1 MNKTIF
7 KLLVILIC
15 SHLPSTAIASNSAI
29 KECTTNECERWF
41 SEYKRKSREGYADA
55 MEMLGT
61 FYQVG
66 YGTSI
71 DKEQALRWYKRS
83 SKYFSVA
90 GSYKAGLFYLTEA
103 DYVDLEQGIRY
114 LKKAA
119 RKNHSEASYL
129 LGMIFS
135 QDEFGPHDYDEAD
148 KWLSKAFVTS
158 HKQVKSYTNYLKSQK
173 VLTDDNFPQLAK
185 LARVHDQ
192 TVIVANT
199 NEKVKADVKA
209 DVKGVTA
216 SSTPVADI
224 DSEHSPKN
232 ESNSIA
238 KTEFPDDEM
247 EVIEV
252 TPLTLV
258 QLFEADF
265 AFFETFMAEKRD
277 AQARKGLYRR
287 PCAETVS
294 CTETSIADFTR
305 MVDQLGSGA
314 LSH

>member
-1 MNKTIF
+1 MKTI
-7 KLLVILIC
+7 LSLIVMLVC
-15 SHLPSTAIASNSAI
+15 AHLPFTAIASNSAI
-29 KECTTNECERWF
+29 EKCATNECEHWF

-61 FYQVG
+61 FYHVG
-66 YGTSI
+66 YGTEI

-103 DYVDLEQGIRY
+103 DYVDLEKGVSY

-119 RKNHSEASYL
+119 RKNHPEASYL

-135 QDEFGPHDYDEAD
+135 QDELGPHDYDEAD

-158 HKQVKSYTNYLKSQK
+158 HQQVKSYTNYLKSQN
-173 VLTDDNFPQLAK
+173 VLTADHFPQLAE
-185 LARVHDQ
+185 LAREYEQ
-192 TVIVANT
+192 TVLVSNT
-199 NEKVKADVKA
+199 NDKVKAEVKDDVKE
-209 DVKGVTA
+209 VTA
-216 SSTPVADI
+216 STTLVANI
-224 DSEHSPKN
+224 DSENSPENKGTT
-232 ESNSIA
+232 IA

-287 PCAETVS
+287 PCSATVS
-294 CTETSIADFTR
+294 CSEASADDFTR
-305 MVDQLGSGA
+305 MVNNLASGA
-314 LSH
+314 LRGN